1 VGNGLNKVLL
11 IGRVADVPERRET
24 PTGRSVTSFTLAIPH
39 VWTVADGE
47 QREETEWLNVVVWGA
62 LSQAC
67 GSSLKIGSQ
76 VYVEGRLQT
85 RRWEDTGGSPFF
97 RTEVIASDLLLLNGD
112 D

>member
-11 IGRVADVPERRET
+11 IGQVADVPERRET

-47 QREETEWLNVVVWGA
+47 QREETEWLNIVVWGA
-62 LSQAC
+62 LSRAC
-67 GSSLKIGSQ
+67 GTSLTPGRQ

-85 RRWEDTGGSPFF
+85 RRWEDANGSPFF
-97 RTEVIASDLLLLNGD
+97 RTEVIANDLLLLDGD